1 MQVND
6 GNCGAR
12 RPDNQQRP
20 NNYTSNYLLVAMRT
34 AWGQEKGLR
43 RVRAEAEDAFTRRDE
58 IAAATSGL
66 SACWHGAAGKSPVRK
81 KPLVQHK
88 GLFSG
93 YRLAHAMIQRRC
105 QVSKR

>member
-34 AWGQEKGLR
+34 DWGTRKG
-43 RVRAEAEDAFTRRDE
+43 AEEGQSRGWRCVHTPRWD
-58 IAAATSGL
+58 
-66 SACWHGAAGKSPVRK
+66 
-81 KPLVQHK
+81 
-88 GLFSG
+88 
-93 YRLAHAMIQRRC
+93 RRC
-105 QVSKR
+105 HLWLI